1 MENSL
6 KMLMIGAAVAITLA
20 IITAGFYILR
30 QGQGIMKS
38 SSEKVS
44 QISSEIEESEFTI
57 YENQEVSGSEV
68 VNLVR
73 KYRED
78 RIGIYVKTGKDGD
91 NNGTW
96 YINNISLNNTD
107 DEVYIGSIDSEDGES
122 LSPLI
127 DEENDKYVNPNGRF
141 LGKIVRNEND
151 SIIGLH
157 FVQK

>member
-38 SSEKVS
+38 SSEKVN

-57 YENQEVSGSEV
+57 YENQEVSGSEI

-78 RIGIYVKTGKDGD
+78 RIGIYVKTGKAT
-91 NNGTW
+91 NGTW
-96 YINNISLNNTD
+96 YINKINDVNND
-107 DEVYIGSIDSEDGES
+107 DEVYVGTIDSTNGES
-122 LSPLI
+122 LSTLL
-127 DEENDKYVNPNGRF
+127 DEENDEYVNPNGRF
-141 LGKIVRNEND
+141 LGRVVRNEND

>member
-57 YENQEVSGSEV
+57 YENQEVSV
-68 VNLVR
+68 V
-73 KYRED
+73 
-78 RIGIYVKTGKDGD
+78 GA
-91 NNGTW
+91 
-96 YINNISLNNTD
+96 
-107 DEVYIGSIDSEDGES
+107 
-122 LSPLI
+122 
-127 DEENDKYVNPNGRF
+127 
-141 LGKIVRNEND
+141 
-151 SIIGLH
+151 
-157 FVQK
+157 

>member
-73 KYRED
+73 KYRDD
-78 RIGIYVKTGKDGD
+78 RVGIYIETGKDT
-91 NNGTW
+91 NGTW
-96 YINNISLNNTD
+96 YNNEIDGVDSD
-107 DEVYIGSIDSEDGES
+107 DEVYVGSIESENGES
-122 LSPLI
+122 LSTLL
-127 DEENDKYVNPNGRF
+127 DEENDEYVNPNGRF
-141 LGKIVRNEND
+141 LGRVVRNEND
-151 SIIGLH
+151 SIIGLY
-157 FVQK
+157 FEQE